1 MAGKVILIPEVIYF
15 ATYMAINDRRLYDRE
30 WFRIKRLMESAN
42 FGDEVCEKAMAIIG
56 DLPEKL
62 LLDDI
67 IDTLCTATEET
78 RAFTLYFGLLI
89 AYEDGTFRDKEEV
102 LFLRLCKRFKIDKK
116 RYAKIQKDAKDEIA
130 REQASTDGRDA
141 FLNELNSRYDKAL
154 FSGSEYDE
162 IARKM
167 QAVAKEDLKVSTEKI
182 EKTAELFLVA
192 PKILKDQQE
201 KVLRYE
207 GRLNDSEEKKQ
218 LEQLFSTLREK
229 EEAMLK
235 EADESLTTL
244 KNKQNASS
252 AYYTVSFMGRTK
264 AGKSTLH
271 SVLLGG
277 INNEFIGS
285 GSERTTRYNYV
296 YDWNGIRIVDTPG
309 IGAPG
314 GEDDVDVAED
324 VADESDLICYVVT
337 SDSIQETEFAFL
349 KKLKDRNKPVIILLN
364 KKDNFLRSTK
374 KKESFIAN
382 PLDWYTREGE
392 DSISG
397 HLTRIH
403 EYVSKNHDFSDYR
416 VVPVHLLAAKCAL
429 SEPDPKTR
437 EALMEGSRIREF
449 LKVLS
454 DLINTSG
461 IIRRSQT
468 IYNAGIYHMEC
479 NRISIREQIDTL
491 NAFIRVLDKNRS
503 KVMMKIKK
511 AYEDRSKELME
522 CVDASFDSFITEDV
536 QRFVNDHYSESKS
549 ELNESWRKFLS
560 EGKLKEYIENDYE
573 RIWNAYTA
581 QVEDILLEVE
591 EDMAFSVEFG
601 ELAAVDVGIL
611 FDFRSSTE
619 IGGALIG
626 VGAIVAFALGS
637 NPVGWVLLGVAVAAG
652 VAAYFMK
659 SKSKMLGEKKSKLY
673 DSIKRNMEDMREE
686 QKHDLTAKFENAHK
700 KITGKVDRY
709 YGIIIDGLEELK
721 NTLSDTLT
729 DQIEFIDD
737 LNRRFGARIINYMTQ
752 EQIYS
757 VLNDSQMADLNVW
770 REFRKEIVIARSAFA
785 DYAPI
790 YSGAQ
795 MTEILQEE
803 VKIAEL

>member
-42 FGDEVCEKAMAIIG
+42 FGDEVREKAMAIIG

-167 QAVAKEDLKVSTEKI
+167 QAVAEEDLKVSTDKI

-229 EEAMLK
+229 EEMMLK

-382 PLDWYTREGE
+382 PLDWYIREGE